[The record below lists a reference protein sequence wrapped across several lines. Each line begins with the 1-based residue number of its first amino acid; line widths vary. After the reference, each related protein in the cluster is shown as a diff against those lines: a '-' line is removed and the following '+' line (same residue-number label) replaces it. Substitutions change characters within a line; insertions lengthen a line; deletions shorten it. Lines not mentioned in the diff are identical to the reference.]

1 MWILSPTI
9 SMGLKFQSTLAGW
22 FWLRVSHEVAV
33 KVGTEARGRERGR
46 IESIPSME
54 RAGDS
59 RDAL

>member
-1 MWILSPTI
+1 
-9 SMGLKFQSTLAGW
+9 MGQESGTCLAGW
-22 FWLRVSHEVAV
+22 FWLRVSHEVAA
-33 KVGTEARGRERGR
+33 KVGAEARGRERGR

>member
-1 MWILSPTI
+1 MDQESGTCLT
-9 SMGLKFQSTLAGW
+9 GW
-22 FWLRVSHEVAV
+22 FWLRLSHEVAV

-46 IESIPSME
+46 VESIPSME

>member
-1 MWILSPTI
+1 
-9 SMGLKFQSTLAGW
+9 MGQESGTCLTGW
-22 FWLRVSHEVAV
+22 FWLRISHEIAV

-46 IESIPSME
+46 VESIPSMK

>member
-1 MWILSPTI
+1 
-9 SMGLKFQSTLAGW
+9 MGQEFGSSLMSVFQ
-22 FWLRVSHEVAV
+22 LRISHEVAV

-46 IESIPSME
+46 VESIPSME